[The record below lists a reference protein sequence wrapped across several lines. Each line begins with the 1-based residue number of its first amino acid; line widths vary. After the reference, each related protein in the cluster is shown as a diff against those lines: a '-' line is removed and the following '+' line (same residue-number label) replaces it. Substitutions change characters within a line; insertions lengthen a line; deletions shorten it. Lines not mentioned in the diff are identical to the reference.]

1 MAMAPR
7 RTATDW
13 TMAVLGAIAHGGV
26 GSVSIE
32 GLARELGVTKGSFYW
47 HFADRG
53 EAIEAALL
61 VWEEKGT
68 LEIIRQLREVNDPRQ
83 RLISLLSLI
92 VTDQQHGPID
102 VGLAAQAN
110 DPVVGPIL
118 QRITLARVEFVADLF
133 VELGFTPAKAKRQ
146 ARLAVASY
154 LGHFQ
159 LQAAMPNDKYL
170 ANPGKAYLNQMAEM
184 LLAGPAS

>member
-1 MAMAPR
+1 MAMTSR

-13 TMAVLGAIAHGGV
+13 TLAVLEAISEGGV
-26 GSVSIE
+26 SNVSIE
-32 GLARELGVTKGSFYW
+32 RLAKELGVTKGSFYW

-68 LEIIRQLREVNDPRQ
+68 LDIIGLLGEVSDPRE
-83 RLISLLSLI
+83 RLVSLLSLI
-92 VTDQQHGPID
+92 VTDQEHGPID

-118 QRITLARVEFVADLF
+118 QRITSARVGFVADLF
-133 VELGFTPAKAKRQ
+133 VELGFTPAMAQRQ

-159 LQAAMPNDKYL
+159 LRAALPEDKYL
-170 ANPGKAYLNQMAEM
+170 ANPNKVYLKQMAEM
-184 LLAGPAS
+184 LLEVPAR